1 MAVKT
6 TANRRN
12 LTMPRSITLVRWC
25 GLAAMLGGVLWVIGT
40 LIHASKPRGCIAEEC
55 ALRPMRESGVLDGT
69 LMLLSLLLFA
79 AGAVGLVILA
89 RHLGRFGKLGN
100 AGVVIGALGAAL
112 LVISG
117 LIQALFFGGDFPLM
131 PYFVIPGVL
140 TLILGFVLLGIA
152 ILTAGVLPK
161 WAALL
166 LIVGALAMLGFNEQT
181 ALALMAIPLGVAW
194 AAVGYVLWSG
204 VGAQTGQPAA
214 RVR

>member
-1 MAVKT
+1 
-6 TANRRN
+6 
-12 LTMPRSITLVRWC
+12 MPRSITLVRWC

-140 TLILGFVLLGIA
+140 ALILGFVLLGIA
-152 ILTAGVLPK
+152 ILVAGVLPK

>member
-1 MAVKT
+1 
-6 TANRRN
+6 
-12 LTMPRSITLVRWC
+12 MPRSISLVRWC

-89 RHLGRFGKLGN
+89 RHLERFGKLGN

-140 TLILGFVLLGIA
+140 ALILGFVLLGIA
-152 ILTAGVLPK
+152 ILAAGVLPK

-204 VGAQTGQPAA
+204 VGVQTGQPAA

>member
-1 MAVKT
+1 M
-6 TANRRN
+6 
-12 LTMPRSITLVRWC
+12 LRSISLVRWC
-25 GLAAMLGGVLWVIGT
+25 GLAAMVGGALWIIGT
-40 LIHASKPRGCIAEEC
+40 LIHTSKPRGCVAQEC
-55 ALRPMRESGVLDGT
+55 ASRPMRESGVLDGT

-79 AGAVGLVILA
+79 AGAVGLVMLA

-100 AGVVIGALGAAL
+100 AGVFIGAIGVAL
-112 LVISG
+112 VVISG

-140 TLILGFVLLGIA
+140 ALILGSVLLGIA
-152 ILTAGVLPK
+152 ILAAGVLPR

-204 VGAQTGQPAA
+204 VGAQTSQPAA

>member
-1 MAVKT
+1 
-6 TANRRN
+6 
-12 LTMPRSITLVRWC
+12 MPHSGPFVRWC
-25 GLAAMLGGVLWVIGT
+25 GLAAMLGGALWVIGT
-40 LIHASKPRGCIAEEC
+40 LIHASKPRGCVAQEC
-55 ALRPMRESGVLDGT
+55 AFRPMRESDALDGI

-79 AGAVGLVILA
+79 AGAMWLVFLA
-89 RHLGRFGKLGN
+89 RRLGRFGKRAARGSLSAPSGP
-100 AGVVIGALGAAL
+100 ITTPAL

-140 TLILGFVLLGIA
+140 ALVLGFVLLGIA
-152 ILTAGVLPK
+152 ILAARVLPR

-181 ALALMAIPLGVAW
+181 ARALMAVPLGVAW
-194 AAVGYVLWSG
+194 AAVGYVLWSE
-204 VGAQTGQPAA
+204 VGAPTGDTST